1 MAILTLEYDD
11 YPATV
16 RLRLSPVS
24 LDEFF
29 AVHEAVDNGKWTDRA
44 SIIALCEAIAPL
56 IESWTFDRPTDAAGV
71 MADIGLA
78 VSLAQHWD
86 REVRQ
91 VPTPLPQRLSG
102 GVPSVGRK
110 TSRKN
115 STAPS

>member
-24 LDEFF
+24 LEEFF
-29 AVHEAVDNGKWTDRA
+29 AVREALDNGNWTDRA
-44 SIIALCEAIAPL
+44 SITAVCEAVAPL
-56 IESWTFDRPTDAAGV
+56 VDSWTFDRPPDAAGL
-71 MADIGLA
+71 AQDIGLA

-91 VPTPLPQRLSG
+91 VPVPLPQRSSG

-110 TSRKN
+110 TSRKS